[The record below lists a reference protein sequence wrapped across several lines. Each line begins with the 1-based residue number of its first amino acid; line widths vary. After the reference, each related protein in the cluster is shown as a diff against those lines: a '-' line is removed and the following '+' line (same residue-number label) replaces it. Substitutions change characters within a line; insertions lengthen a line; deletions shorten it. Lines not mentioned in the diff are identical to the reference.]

1 MQISSALKKNASERE
16 RHGRQQ
22 QKTNKNKFKVDGDN
36 DQTLKPAIRFLNAH
50 YIYLHYMRS
59 SKFIA

>member
-1 MQISSALKKNASERE
+1 MQIWSALKKMQVRE

-36 DQTLKPAIRFLNAH
+36 DQT
-50 YIYLHYMRS
+50 
-59 SKFIA
+59 